1 MNTTT
6 NYATSSS
13 MGKDDRI
20 LMVWSYLQTKDT
32 FNPLELVKRLGN
44 MNPRTIHNYLTIIQ
58 EDQFV
63 NDAYIKHIRQPL
75 MSLPYFVGSKT
86 EDEKVFVQKTRQRMA
101 KESHNTTNKNQ
112 YPLHFHRTQPRRAL
126 QPFRNLSS
134 NLQTPTLRRK
144 CIL

>member
-86 EDEKVFVQKTRQRMA
+86 EDEKVFVQKLVNEWKKKATTAQPKANTRY
-101 KESHNTTNKNQ
+101 TFTG
-112 YPLHFHRTQPRRAL
+112 
-126 QPFRNLSS
+126 S
-134 NLQTPTLRRK
+134 NLDELYIRLETCLLIYKRLR
-144 CIL
+144 

>member
-1 MNTTT
+1 
-6 NYATSSS
+6 

-63 NDAYIKHIRQPL
+63 NNAYIKHIRQPL

-86 EDEKVFVQKTRQRMA
+86 EDEKVFVQKLVNEWRKKATTQQTKTNTRY
-101 KESHNTTNKNQ
+101 TFTG
-112 YPLHFHRTQPRRAL
+112 P
-126 QPFRNLSS
+126 NLDELY
-134 NLQTPTLRRK
+134 NRLETCLLIYKRLR
-144 CIL
+144 

>member
-75 MSLPYFVGSKT
+75 MAFPYFVGSKT
-86 EDEKVFVQKTRQRMA
+86 EDEKVFVQKLVNEWRKKATTQQTKTNTRY
-101 KESHNTTNKNQ
+101 TFTG
-112 YPLHFHRTQPRRAL
+112 P
-126 QPFRNLSS
+126 NLDELY
-134 NLQTPTLRRK
+134 NRLETCLLIYKRLR
-144 CIL
+144 

>member
-20 LMVWSYLQTKDT
+20 LAVWSYLQTKDT

-63 NDAYIKHIRQPL
+63 NDAYLKHLRQPL
-75 MSLPYFVGSKT
+75 MAFPYFVGSKT
-86 EDEKVFVQKTRQRMA
+86 EDEKVFVQKLVNEWKKKA
-101 KESHNTTNKNQ
+101 TT
-112 YPLHFHRTQPRRAL
+112 TQPKANARYTFTG
-126 QPFRNLSS
+126 PNLDEIY
-134 NLQTPTLRRK
+134 NCLETCLLIYKRLR
-144 CIL
+144 

>member
-20 LMVWSYLQTKDT
+20 LAVWSYLQTKDT

-63 NDAYIKHIRQPL
+63 NDAYITHLRQPL
-75 MSLPYFVGSKT
+75 MTLPYFAGSKT
-86 EDEKVFVQKTRQRMA
+86 EDEKVFVQKLVNEWKKKA
-101 KESHNTTNKNQ
+101 TT
-112 YPLHFHRTQPRRAL
+112 TQPKANTRYTL
-126 QPFRNLSS
+126 TGPNLDE
-134 NLQTPTLRRK
+134 LYIRLETCLLIYKRLR
-144 CIL
+144 